1 MKKQV
6 SGVKS
11 AVLGVPT
18 RAEPGFLSIKMKVA
32 KTSKKQRKY

>member
-1 MKKQV
+1 VKKQV

-18 RAEPGFLSIKMKVA
+18 HAEPGFLSIKMKVA
-32 KTSKKQRKY
+32 KNSKKLRK